1 MDLPFKLTIE
11 EINYVLQLL
20 GEQPN
25 KSNTY
30 PMMMKLKQQADAA
43 VITHA
48 EVKTKLIFVSLPC
61 AEIVG
66 AAPVAAPVT

>member
-1 MDLPFKLTIE
+1 MDLPLKLTIE

-25 KSNTY
+25 KSNSY
-30 PMMMKLKQQADAA
+30 PTMMKLKQQADAA

-48 EVKTKLIFVSLPC
+48 EVQK
-61 AEIVG
+61 
-66 AAPVAAPVT
+66 

>member
-11 EINYVLQLL
+11 EINFVLQLL

-30 PMMMKLKQQADAA
+30 PLLMKMKQQADAA
-43 VITHA
+43 LITHA
-48 EVKTKLIFVSLPC
+48 EVQK
-61 AEIVG
+61 
-66 AAPVAAPVT
+66 

>member
-1 MDLPFKLTIE
+1 MDLPLKLTIE
-11 EINYVLQLL
+11 EINFILQLL

-30 PMMMKLKQQADAA
+30 PLLMKIKQQADAA

-48 EVKTKLIFVSLPC
+48 EVKQ
-61 AEIVG
+61 
-66 AAPVAAPVT
+66 

>member
-25 KSNTY
+25 KSNSY
-30 PMMMKLKQQADAA
+30 PVMIKIKQQADAA
-43 VITHA
+43 AITHA
-48 EVKTKLIFVSLPC
+48 
-61 AEIVG
+61 
-66 AAPVAAPVT
+66 PVTPIPQVEL